1 MVSKQTW
8 RVDLLL
14 LLGMAILGAG
24 LWLEFGDAAALIYAG
39 TAIVVI
45 GVILSAG
52 QRGNQS

>member
-14 LLGMAILGAG
+14 LLGMAILGYG
-24 LWLEFGDAAALIYAG
+24 LWLDFGDAAALMYTG
-39 TAIVVI
+39 TAMFAM
-45 GVILSAG
+45 GVILSTG